1 MKDLFDKL
9 VYKRVVDN
17 FIDQIQY
24 HFFTGNVPL
33 KRNEALLFCWDI
45 IPKNY
50 EPNILEVNTNT
61 AVDDDLVEWFDFN
74 PIVSALERWQY
85 DNVIVLVEDGE
96 YDNILEGKWYQS
108 LQATCSKINKKVSL
122 RPHMKEVLFADF
134 KARGAGKMELEERY
148 DELMRI
154 FGYKW

>member
-1 MKDLFDKL
+1 MKKINWLLTKSCDK
-9 VYKRVVDN
+9 
-17 FIDQIQY
+17 IQY

-74 PIVSALERWQY
+74 PIVSALEKWQY

-108 LQATCSKINKKVSL
+108 LQATCSKINKKVSIQSCNAL
-122 RPHMKEVLFADF
+122 DDIWDF
-134 KARGAGKMELEERY
+134 KYNKEIKL
-148 DELMRI
+148 
-154 FGYKW
+154 W